1 MPNDS
6 STQPNRLPTY
16 FVSHGGGPWPWIKDQ
31 MPGDWGPL
39 ERSLQSIPA
48 ELGGEPKAILAVS
61 GHWEE
66 REFTV
71 QTHPNPPMYY
81 DYGGFPEFTYHIQYP
96 APGAPDVATRVGE
109 LIDAA
114 GIPVRYDGERGF
126 DHGVFA
132 PFFVSYPE
140 ADVPI
145 LQLSIKA
152 TYDVA
157 DHLAVGRA
165 IAPLRDEGVLIVG
178 SGFTY
183 HNLRLFGPAGAEP
196 SRQFERWLTESLVE
210 GPIDERNERLLE
222 WDRAPGARLSH
233 PAEDHLIPLMVAVGA
248 AEDEAGV
255 RTYYENSFMGSL
267 TSASYRFGPVPA
279 STEDEAGAESP
290 ELAAVGGD
298 G

>member
-1 MPNDS
+1 MTP
-6 STQPNRLPTY
+6 RLPTY

-31 MPGDWGPL
+31 MPGNWEPL
-39 ERSLQSIPA
+39 ERSLQSIPR
-48 ELGGEPKAILAVS
+48 ELGVEPKAILAVS

-96 APGAPDVATRVGE
+96 APGSPEVAARVGE
-109 LIDAA
+109 LLDAA
-114 GIPVRYDGERGF
+114 GVPVRFDGKRGF

-132 PFFVSYPE
+132 PFYVSYPK

-145 LQLSIKA
+145 LQLSIKKG
-152 TYDVA
+152 YDPA

-183 HNLRLFGPAGAEP
+183 HNLREFGPAGGKA
-196 SRQFERWLTESLVE
+196 SRLFEAWLTDAVVD
-210 GPIDERNERLLE
+210 GDAERRSNKLLRWE
-222 WDRAPGARLSH
+222 TAPGARQSH

-248 AEDEAGV
+248 AEEETGV
-255 RTYYENSFMGSL
+255 RIYHESDFMGSL
-267 TSASYRFGPVPA
+267 TSASYRFGALPDRAARLAPA
-279 STEDEAGAESP
+279 
-290 ELAAVGGD
+290 
-298 G
+298 

>member
-1 MPNDS
+1 MA
-6 STQPNRLPTY
+6 TETRLPTY

-48 ELGGEPKAILAVS
+48 ELGVKPRAILAVS

-66 REFTV
+66 AEFTV

-96 APGAPDVATRVGE
+96 APGSPEVAQRVQE
-109 LIDAA
+109 LLDGA
-114 GIPVRYDGERGF
+114 GIPVRSDGERGF

-132 PFFVSYPE
+132 PFYVSYPD

-145 LQLSIKA
+145 LQLSIKRD
-152 TYDVA
+152 YDVA

-183 HNLRLFGPAGAEP
+183 HNLRNFGPSGGEA
-196 SRQFERWLTESLVE
+196 SRVFEEWLTNAVVE
-210 GPIDERNERLLE
+210 GSVEERDGKLLQWE
-222 WDRAPGARLSH
+222 QAPGARQSH

-248 AEDEAGV
+248 AEGEAGT
-255 RTYYENSFMGSL
+255 RIYHEDRFMGSL
-267 TSASYRFGPVPA
+267 TSASYRFGELPVLA
-279 STEDEAGAESP
+279 S
-290 ELAAVGGD
+290 AA
-298 G
+298 